1 MTSVR
6 TRVALSLLALLA
18 AAPAQAGSL
27 AKQCRKKCKPDIAEC
42 VELTGQSRR
51 LCKRSILRVCKGLG
65 LDACGGGSSGNPG
78 TTTTTTTLPP
88 SPGRVNIEIEGIER
102 DATTDPG
109 VYTIQVRFISEIESV
124 ALALDPASF
133 VILDQGLARYGADP
147 ASDDPDDCAA
157 SLVLAPGAEVVCT
170 VRFVLPLVVGA
181 EPEIGGEGWAELL
194 FEGGGYIDSNYF
206 QLSASGYGVI
216 M

>member
-6 TRVALSLLALLA
+6 TLVALSLLALFA

-42 VELTGQSRR
+42 VELTGQPKR

-65 LDACGGGSSGNPG
+65 LDACGGGSSGNPS
-78 TTTTTTTLPP
+78 TTTTTTLPP
-88 SPGRVNIEIEGIER
+88 SPGRVDIEIEGIDR
-102 DATTDPG
+102 DTTTDPG
-109 VYTIQVRFISEIESV
+109 VYTFQVRFISEADSV
-124 ALALDPASF
+124 PLALDPSYF
-133 VILDQGLARYGADP
+133 VVIDQSLTRRGANP
-147 ASDDPDDCAA
+147 ASDDPDDCSA

-170 VRFVLPLVVGA
+170 VRFVLPIVVGV
-181 EPEIGGEGWAELL
+181 EPEIGGEGWARLQ
-194 FEGGGYIDSNYF
+194 FEGGGYIDANDF
-206 QLSASGYGVI
+206 QLSDGGYGVI